1 MLIKCPKC
9 QVTYELADDVV
20 PQNGL
25 KMRCHSCGEVFKAY
39 PEDAIKEPLSE
50 KEKKLNVLKIF
61 ERFSQTTDDS
71 FTPETSEPPMVPA
84 KVRIVH
90 LTHYKNTI
98 NYLLIL
104 LLLLIM
110 LALLYLMRFDIVRYI
125 PKTEALYQKF
135 GIESIYDGSNL
146 QFMNIKTEEFVD
158 QNISKIRITGVIDNP
173 SSYQMKVLPVRV
185 FVYDED
191 GRKLLEATKSLPQ
204 TRTFPNY
211 KLPFEIIVVNPTPKQ
226 KNIHITFADTL

>member
-1 MLIKCPKC
+1 
-9 QVTYELADDVV
+9 
-20 PQNGL
+20 
-25 KMRCHSCGEVFKAY
+25 
-39 PEDAIKEPLSE
+39 
-50 KEKKLNVLKIF
+50 
-61 ERFSQTTDDS
+61 
-71 FTPETSEPPMVPA
+71 
-84 KVRIVH
+84 
-90 LTHYKNTI
+90 
-98 NYLLIL
+98 
-104 LLLLIM
+104 M

>member
-9 QVTYELADDVV
+9 QVTYELSDDLV
-20 PQNGL
+20 PSNGL
-25 KMRCHSCGEVFKAY
+25 KMRCNSCGEVFKAY
-39 PEDAIKEPLSE
+39 PEDAIKEPMSE
-50 KEKKLNVLKIF
+50 KEKKLNILKMF
-61 ERFSQTTDDS
+61 ERFSQTTDE
-71 FTPETSEPPMVPA
+71 FFNPETPEPPIVPA

-90 LTHYKNTI
+90 LTHYKNTV

-104 LLLLIM
+104 LLFLILLI
-110 LALLYLMRFDIVRYI
+110 LLYLMRFDVVRYV
-125 PKTEALYQKF
+125 PKLEGLYQKF

-158 QNISKIRITGVIDNP
+158 QNISKIKITGVIDNP

-185 FVYDED
+185 LIYDED
-191 GRKLLEATKSLPQ
+191 GNKLLEATHSLPQ
-204 TRTFPNY
+204 ARTFPNY

-226 KNIHITFADTL
+226 KNIHITFADNL